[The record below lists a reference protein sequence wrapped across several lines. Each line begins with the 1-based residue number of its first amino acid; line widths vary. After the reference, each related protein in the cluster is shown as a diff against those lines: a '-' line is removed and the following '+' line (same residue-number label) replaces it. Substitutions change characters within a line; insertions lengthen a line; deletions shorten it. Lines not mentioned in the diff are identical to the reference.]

1 MPPRDFTPPTRM
13 DDQPELGDIKINHDV
28 VASIVRLAAQEVQG
42 VAGVGG
48 GMADGISELFSKRE
62 ADKRGVK
69 VTEDARG
76 DYAIELRV
84 VVTYG
89 TEIGRTAYEVQVAV
103 RKQVIAMTDKGVSRV
118 DVIVEGVRLPS
129 NGSATTNGDRP
140 DDLWAGIVTS
150 D

>member
-1 MPPRDFTPPTRM
+1 M

-28 VASIVRLAAQEVQG
+28 VASIVRLAALQVPG

-48 GMADGISELFSKRE
+48 GMADGLGELFSKRE

-76 DYAIELRV
+76 EYAVELRIV
-84 VVTYG
+84 ITYG
-89 TEIGRTAYEVQVAV
+89 TEIGRTAYEVQIAV
-103 RKQVIAMTDKGVSRV
+103 RKQVMAMTDKGVARV
-118 DVIVEGVRLPS
+118 DVIVEGVRLPTS
-129 NGSATTNGDRP
+129 GSSTGGDQH
-140 DDLWAGIVTS
+140 DDLWAGIVTT